1 MMISFHPKTVKG
13 YGYRKA
19 QVKGGIAIKADPKE
33 YEILL
38 RRLSNKAGIHPD
50 NHVLF
55 VADGLAI
62 QFDDG
67 EISVAAEYEIG
78 RW

>member
-1 MMISFHPKTVKG
+1 MSIKFYPKTVQG

-19 QVKGGIAIKADPKE
+19 QVKGGIIINVEPEE
-33 YEILL
+33 YDILL
-38 RRLSNKAGIHPD
+38 QRLSRKSGIRPD

-67 EISVAAEYEIG
+67 QISVSAEYEVG

>member
-1 MMISFHPKTVKG
+1 MMISFHPRAVKG

-19 QVKGGIAIKADPKE
+19 QVKGGMTIRVEPKQ

-38 RRLSNKAGIHPD
+38 RRLSDQAGIRPD

-55 VADGLAI
+55 VADGLAV

-67 EISVAAEYEIG
+67 EISVSTEYVVG
-78 RW
+78 CW

>member
-1 MMISFHPKTVKG
+1 MMINFHPKTVKG
-13 YGYRKA
+13 YSYRKA
-19 QVKGGIAIKADPKE
+19 QVKGGMTIKVEPKE
-33 YEILL
+33 YDRLL
-38 RRLSNKAGIHPD
+38 QRLSLQAGIRPD

-67 EISVAAEYEIG
+67 EISISAEYVVG